1 MARQFLGIPPKID
14 RSIER
19 KGGLKLVGSGKAVD
33 NTVTSTTFGW
43 NTTSTPFG
51 WSTSNFPTGWDFGG
65 PASIQWM
72 VLSDAE
78 LKSKIKEAVAE
89 MFAELFVKEDGL
101 VPGPDAKKQGGV
113 GSSESV

>member
-33 NTVTSTTFGW
+33 NTVASTSAGW
-43 NTTSTPFG
+43 NTTPFG

-65 PASIQWM
+65 SIQWM

-89 MFAELFVKEDGL
+89 MFAELFVKEGGL
-101 VPGPDAKKQGGV
+101 VSGPDAKKQGGV
-113 GSSESV
+113 GSSEGV